1 MIKPLARLSSSLL
14 GIALLLL
21 GISVAAAPSPIAFAQ
36 ILQGVSPQH
45 RAILVGNTSRYLTS
59 GRDTGVLA
67 DTENLDNMLLQLQ
80 RSPERERALQDMIEA
95 MHNPESPSFHH
106 WLSNDDLFT
115 DYGPAQQDIDT
126 VVSWLGSNGFTVN
139 AVNPNGM
146 LIDFSGNA
154 GQVKRAFAT
163 TLHRYNLNG
172 KVYLSNASDPSIP
185 VALVPV
191 VVGIVSLNNLFPQPQ
206 LHEPIGAAKG
216 KFDLENANSAAKS
229 TPPWNPEFTIGSGT
243 RYLVAPYD
251 FNTIYN
257 VGPVWNA
264 GITGAGQTIAVIENT
279 NILNVGD
286 VTTFCDAFGIGK
298 AAGYS
303 GTFTQVHP
311 SGATAC
317 RDPGVTAN
325 EKEAALDAEWAGV
338 AAPNANIQI
347 ASCQD
352 TGVTFGGL
360 IAANNLI
367 ASASPPKIMSLSY
380 GVCESQNGA
389 TANAAYVSAW
399 QTAAAKGISVFVAA
413 GDEGA
418 TSCDAGANYATQ
430 GISVSGFAS
439 TPYNVAV
446 GGTDFRDTV
455 DGNNAA
461 YWNSSNGAR
470 RSTAKSCV
478 PEIPWNNS
486 CASSILYTIKGYV
499 DGVSYCNTAVAY
511 NNNFVS
517 TSAASGGASNYSS
530 KPSWQTGVLGFVN
543 DSKRDLPDVS
553 LFAANGLYGHAMLYC
568 MSDTANGGVT
578 CDFNNTSDAPHS
590 VGGGTSFSA
599 PALAGIQALINQ
611 ATGQSWGNM
620 NTRYYALATKQYGS
634 TASPNTASVN
644 SCNANTGNGIG
655 SNCVFQ
661 DITSGDIAVPCKY
674 GSANCYSNYSG
685 ANNDNCNDASSTPD
699 KASTCGVISTS
710 SSSAQPAYAAT
721 PGWDFA
727 TGLGS
732 VNVAN
737 LVAAM
742 LPPPVASKLKFTA
755 QPVNGAAGSA
765 LATIKVSVE
774 SSSGVVATDNTSAI
788 TLALANNQGAANLAG
803 ALTVNAVN
811 GFATFSNI
819 NLDKLGAGY
828 SLSASA
834 TNLTADTSSAF
845 NIGAGTAAKLVY
857 LEQPGNGLAG
867 SALNPAITVQVQDT
881 NSNIAASSSAI
892 LLSIGTN
899 SGNATLSG
907 GSANVNAGTATF
919 NAATLDKVGSSY
931 SLIATSNGLTNAI
944 SATFNISPGVAA
956 KLVYATQPPSSF
968 SADATFNA
976 SVSVQDAN
984 GNTVTTD
991 GSPVTLALSG
1001 GAGNAILNGTTTISA
1016 INGTATFAGLSVDKI
1031 GNNYTLSA
1039 SVAGLTHANSNFD
1052 IAAGAAAKLVFVQQ
1066 PGSSAASNALASAI
1080 TVQVLDASGNIV
1092 TTDSSSITLA
1102 IAINPGASSLSGTT
1116 TINAVNGVASFT
1128 NISLNKAAAGYSLI
1142 ATDRNLSAAGSTP
1155 FDISPGATTQLIFAT
1170 QPSDIVQNQALS
1182 KVTLTLLD
1190 QFQNV
1195 VTNDSSSMITLAA
1208 SSCSGASLGAQTVS
1222 NGVATSIVP
1231 HRCGSAAIDSSCNG
1245 STGAIGDQRA
1255 VRCSGKSRQGF
1266 LHHVQDLHA
1275 VEAFSA
1281 ITHTLQL
1288 SSARFPVACQQH
1300 YWCCLSTLAAFGCI
1314 RAPGFGLAGVGL
1326 FRAPSA

>member
-1 MIKPLARLSSSLL
+1 
-14 GIALLLL
+14 
-21 GISVAAAPSPIAFAQ
+21 
-36 ILQGVSPQH
+36 
-45 RAILVGNTSRYLTS
+45 
-59 GRDTGVLA
+59 
-67 DTENLDNMLLQLQ
+67 MLLQLQ

-95 MHNPESPSFHH
+95 MHNPQSPSFHH

-139 AVNPNGM
+139 SVNPNGM

-185 VALVPV
+185 AALAPV

-206 LHEPIGAAKG
+206 LHEPIAAAKG
-216 KFDLENANSAAKS
+216 KFDLDSANSPAKS
-229 TPPWNPEFTIGSGT
+229 TPVWNPEFTIGSGT

-257 VGPVWNA
+257 VGPVWSA

-279 NILNVGD
+279 NILNTGD
-286 VTTFCDAFGIGK
+286 VTTFRDAFGIGS

-367 ASASPPKIMSLSY
+367 ASANPPKIMSLSY

-389 TANAAYVSAW
+389 TANAAFVSAW

-455 DGNNAA
+455 DGSNST
-461 YWNSSNGAR
+461 YWNSSNGAG
-470 RSTAKSCV
+470 RSTAKSYV

-486 CASSILYTIKGYV
+486 CASSILYTFKGYA
-499 DGVSYCNTAVAY
+499 DGVSYCNTAVAC

-530 KPSWQTGVLGFVN
+530 KPSWQAGVLGIVN

-578 CDFNNTSDAPHS
+578 CDFTNTSDALHS

-611 ATGQSWGNM
+611 ATGQSWGNI
-620 NTRYYALATKQYGS
+620 NTRYYALEAKQYGS
-634 TASPNTASVN
+634 TVSPNTASVS

-655 SNCVFQ
+655 GNCVFQ

-674 GSANCYSNYSG
+674 GSTNCYSNYTG

-742 LPPPVASKLKFTA
+742 LPPPVASKLKFTV
-755 QPVNGAAGSA
+755 QPVNGAAGST

-774 SSSGVVATDNTSAI
+774 SSSGAVATDNTSAI
-788 TLALANNQGAANLAG
+788 TLALANNPGGANLG
-803 ALTVNAVN
+803 GTLTVNAVN
-811 GFATFSNI
+811 GVATFSNI
-819 NLDKLGAGY
+819 SLNKLATGY

-834 TNLTADTSSAF
+834 PNLTADTSSAF
-845 NIGAGTAAKLVY
+845 NIGAGAASKLVFVQ
-857 LEQPGNGLAG
+857 QPGNALAG
-867 SALNPAITVQVQDT
+867 SALSPAITVQVQDA
-881 NSNIAASSSAI
+881 NGNITTSSAAI

-899 SGNATLSG
+899 PGSAALSG
-907 GSANVNAGTATF
+907 GTANANAGAATF
-919 NAATLDKVGSSY
+919 NAATLDKVGSGY
-931 SLIATSNGLTNAI
+931 TLIASSNGMT
-944 SATFNISPGVAA
+944 SATSAAFNITPGAA
-956 KLVYATQPPSSF
+956 VKLVYTTQPPSSL

-984 GNTVTTD
+984 GNVVTSDASSVSLVLSGNPSNVMLASSSMITANVVKGIATFNNLSVNKAGSNYALGATDASLASATSNTFAVIPGSAAKLVYTTAAPANLSSGATFGVTVTVQDVNGNAVTTD
-991 GSPVTLALSG
+991 ASPVTLTLSG
-1001 GAGNAILNGTTTISA
+1001 GAGNATFSGATTISA
-1016 INGTATFAGLSVDKI
+1016 INGTATFTGLSVDKI
-1031 GNNYTLSA
+1031 GSNYTLTA
-1039 SVAGLTHANSNFD
+1039 SDAGLTNTSSNFNVT
-1052 IAAGAAAKLVFVQQ
+1052 AGAATKLVFVQQ
-1066 PGSSAASNALASAI
+1066 PDSSTAGSALAQAV

-1092 TTDSSSITLA
+1092 TSDSSSITLA
-1102 IAINPGASSLSGTT
+1102 LANNPGASGLNGTT
-1116 TINAVNGVASFT
+1116 TVSAINGVASFA
-1128 NISLNKAAAGYSLI
+1128 NVSLNKAAAGYSLI
-1142 ATDRNLSAAGSTP
+1142 ATDGNLSAASSTT
-1155 FDISPGATTQLIFAT
+1155 FDISPAATAQLIFAT
-1170 QPSDIVQNQALS
+1170 QPSDIMQDQALS
-1182 KVTLTLLD
+1182 NITVTLLD

-1195 VTNDSSSMITLAA
+1195 VISDSSSVITLAA
-1208 SSCSGASLGAQTVS
+1208 SACSGTSLGAQTVS
-1222 NGVATSIVP
+1222 NGVATFSGGRSFRTAV
-1231 HRCGSAAIDSSCNG
+1231 AA
-1245 STGAIGDQRA
+1245 
-1255 VRCSGKSRQGF
+1255 
-1266 LHHVQDLHA
+1266 
-1275 VEAFSA
+1275 
-1281 ITHTLQL
+1281 LQL
-1288 SSARFPVACQQH
+1288 TAVAADQPALSATSAPFDVVANPDKVFYTTFESC
-1300 YWCCLSTLAAFGCI
+1300 T
-1314 RAPGFGLAGVGL
+1314 P
-1326 FRAPSA
+1326 